1 MWSPSH
7 IEKLI
12 GVNVLFNKKAEEILI
27 YITGYS
33 QQVFLKCL
41 KISGDQD

>member
-12 GVNVLFNKKAEEILI
+12 GVHVLFNKKADGNTNIYYRILTASI
-27 YITGYS
+27 FE
-33 QQVFLKCL
+33 VFKNF
-41 KISGDQD
+41 G